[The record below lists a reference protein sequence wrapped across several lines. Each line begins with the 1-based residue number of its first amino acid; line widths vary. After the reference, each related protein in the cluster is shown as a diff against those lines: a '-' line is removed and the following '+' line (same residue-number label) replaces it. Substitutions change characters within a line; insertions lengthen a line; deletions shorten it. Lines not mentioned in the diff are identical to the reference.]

1 MVEIDETVE
10 MQVQKHIEVQVEVD
24 DEVDEVDEYY
34 CYLQTILFDEQ
45 QQVIIEFDE
54 QKVIEEVEVNE
65 VDALEQL
72 EQIEQIEK

>member
-10 MQVQKHIEVQVEVD
+10 IEVHMHIELDDEVD

-45 QQVIIEFDE
+45 
-54 QKVIEEVEVNE
+54 
-65 VDALEQL
+65 
-72 EQIEQIEK
+72 